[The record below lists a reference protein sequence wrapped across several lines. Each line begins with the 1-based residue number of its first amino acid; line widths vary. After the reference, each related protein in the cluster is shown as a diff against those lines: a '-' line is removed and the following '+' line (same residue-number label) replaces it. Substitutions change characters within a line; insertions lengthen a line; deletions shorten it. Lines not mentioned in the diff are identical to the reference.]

1 VFVSVIVVI
10 SRRRGSVRGSVGVGS
25 PVAARGVRQSAVP
38 TKVSNVPVFLPF
50 RGLRYCPLGAGL
62 TDLSAV
68 AAPPYD
74 VIHGDER
81 DDFERRDPHNAV
93 RLILPRPADG
103 AGAADEYEAAAGL
116 LATWRADGVLATDA
130 EPAFYGY
137 RMVFTDSDGHERVTH
152 GVVGALGLPAGG
164 PGTGDILPHE
174 RTIPRHRTDRL
185 SLLRAT
191 RANLDPIWG
200 LSGAAGLAALVGGPD
215 ALDEADERTAVDDDG
230 VRHTAWPITDAARI
244 DAIRDAVSSGP
255 LVLADGHHRF
265 ETACAYRAERPAGDT
280 GADAIMA
287 LVVELADDELW
298 VAPIHRLVHDPVPHT
313 RLEHSFTIT
322 PMGANTPEAVTALEH
337 AMADAG
343 AMGLIDGDGLALLVP
358 RVDVVTPLLEVEPPE
373 ARGADAAVFEVAVMP
388 RLDGAPL
395 EYRSDAHT
403 VADLVRRGDAA
414 AAFLL
419 RPVSVAEIRAASY
432 AGVRMPQ
439 KTTFFAPKP
448 RTGLVFRSLDD

>member
-1 VFVSVIVVI
+1 
-10 SRRRGSVRGSVGVGS
+10 
-25 PVAARGVRQSAVP
+25 
-38 TKVSNVPVFLPF
+38 
-50 RGLRYCPLGAGL
+50 
-62 TDLSAV
+62 
-68 AAPPYD
+68 
-74 VIHGDER
+74 
-81 DDFERRDPHNAV
+81 
-93 RLILPRPADG
+93 
-103 AGAADEYEAAAGL
+103 
-116 LATWRADGVLATDA
+116 VLATDA
-130 EPAFYGY
+130 TPAFYGY
-137 RMVFTDSDGHERVTH
+137 RMEFTDGDGRSRVTH
-152 GVVGALGLPAGG
+152 GVVGALGLPPDG

-200 LSGAAGLAALVGGPD
+200 LSGAAGLAALVGDPD
-215 ALDEADERTAVDDDG
+215 RDERSAVDDDG
-230 VRHTAWPITDAARI
+230 VQHRAWPIKDPARVG
-244 DAIRDAVSSGP
+244 AIRDAVGSGP

-265 ETACAYRAERPAGDT
+265 ETACAYRAERPADDP

-298 VAPIHRLVHDPVPHT
+298 VAPIHRVASDPVPRT
-313 RLEHSFTIT
+313 RLEHAFTIT
-322 PMGANTPEAVTALEH
+322 AMGENTPDGVATLER
-337 AMADAG
+337 AMADAD
-343 AMGLIDGDGLALLVP
+343 ALGLIDSDGLALLTP
-358 RVDVVTPLLEVEPPE
+358 RADVVAPLLDVEPPE

-395 EYRSDAHT
+395 EYRSDAQA
-403 VADLVRRGDAA
+403 VADVVRRGDAG

-448 RTGLVFRSLDD
+448 RTGLVFRSLDDQ

>member
-1 VFVSVIVVI
+1 M
-10 SRRRGSVRGSVGVGS
+10 
-25 PVAARGVRQSAVP
+25 RQSAVP
-38 TKVSNVPVFLPF
+38 TKVDNVPVFLPF
-50 RGLRYCPLGAGL
+50 RGLRYRGL

-74 VIHGDER
+74 VIHDDER
-81 DDFERRDPHNAV
+81 NVLERRDPHNAV
-93 RLILPRPADG
+93 RLILPRSDRG
-103 AGAADEYEAAAGL
+103 DDEYAAAAAL
-116 LATWRADGVLATDA
+116 LDAWRADGVLATDD

-137 RMVFTDSDGHERVTH
+137 RMTFSDPTGRGRVTH
-152 GVVGALGLPAGG
+152 GVIGALGLPPDG
-164 PGTGDILPHE
+164 PGTDDILPHE

-200 LSGAAGLAALVGGPD
+200 LSGASGLAAIVGEPTH
-215 ALDEADERTAVDDDG
+215 DERTAVDTDG
-230 VRHTAWPITDAARI
+230 VQHAAWPITAPTCV
-244 DAIRDAVSSGP
+244 DAIRGAVGSGP

-265 ETACAYRAERPAGDT
+265 ETACAYRTERNGDDDP

-298 VAPIHRLVHDPVPHT
+298 VAPIHRLTPHPVPRA
-313 RLEHSFTIT
+313 RLEPAFTIT
-322 PMGANTPEAVTALEH
+322 TAGLNTPEGVGALER
-337 AMADAG
+337 AMAKYG
-343 AMGLIDGDGLALLVP
+343 ALGMIDGDGLALLTP
-358 RVDVVTPLLEVEPPE
+358 RADVVALLLEVEPPE
-373 ARGADAAVFEVAVMP
+373 VRSADAAVFEVAVMP
-388 RLDGAPL
+388 HLDGAPL
-395 EYRSDAHT
+395 EYRSDAGA
-403 VADLVRRGDAA
+403 VADVVRRGDAA
-414 AAFLL
+414 AVFLL

>member
-1 VFVSVIVVI
+1 M
-10 SRRRGSVRGSVGVGS
+10 
-25 PVAARGVRQSAVP
+25 RQSAVP
-38 TKVSNVPVFLPF
+38 TKVNNVPVFLPF
-50 RGLRYCPLGAGL
+50 RGLRYRPLAAGL

-68 AAPPYD
+68 VAPPYD
-74 VIHGDER
+74 VIHDDER
-81 DDFERRDPHNAV
+81 DVLEGRDPHNAV
-93 RLILPRPADG
+93 RLILPRPHADH
-103 AGAADEYEAAAGL
+103 DEYAAAAGL
-116 LATWRADGVLATDA
+116 LGAWRADGVLAVDDA
-130 EPAFYGY
+130 PAFYGY
-137 RMVFTDSDGHERVTH
+137 RMAFTDADGRSRVTH
-152 GVVGALGLPAGG
+152 GVVGALGLPPDG

-200 LSGAAGLAALVGGPD
+200 LSGAAGLAAIVGDPD
-215 ALDEADERTAVDDDG
+215 ADDDADERNAVDPEG
-230 VRHTAWPITDAARI
+230 VQHAAWPITDPARVG
-244 DAIRDAVSSGP
+244 AIRDAVGSGP

-265 ETACAYRAERPAGDT
+265 ETACAYRAERPADDP

-298 VAPIHRLVHDPVPHT
+298 VAPIHRLAREPVSRA
-313 RLEHSFTIT
+313 RLDHAFTLDA
-322 PMGANTPEAVTALEH
+322 MGENTPDGVAALEH
-337 AMADAG
+337 AMAGRG
-343 AMGLIDGDGLALLVP
+343 ALGLIDGDGLALLTP
-358 RVDVVTPLLEVEPPE
+358 RADVVTPLLKVEPLE
-373 ARGADAAVFEVAVMP
+373 ARSADAAVFEVAVMP
-388 RLDGAPL
+388 CLDDAPL
-395 EYRSDAHT
+395 EYRSDAHA
-403 VADLVRRGDAA
+403 VADVVRRRDAA

>member
-1 VFVSVIVVI
+1 M
-10 SRRRGSVRGSVGVGS
+10 
-25 PVAARGVRQSAVP
+25 RQSAVP
-38 TKVSNVPVFLPF
+38 TKVNNVPVFLPF
-50 RGLRYCPLGAGL
+50 RGLRYRPLDGL

-68 AAPPYD
+68 VAPPYD
-74 VIHGDER
+74 VIHDDER
-81 DDFERRDPHNAV
+81 DVLEQRDPHNAV
-93 RLILPRPADG
+93 RLILPRSPGPRSPGPRSPGPDVHADQ
-103 AGAADEYEAAAGL
+103 DEYAAAAAL
-116 LATWRADGVLATDA
+116 LERWRTHDVLATDDQ
-130 EPAFYGY
+130 PAFYGY
-137 RMVFTDSDGHERVTH
+137 RMEFTDADGRHRVTH
-152 GVVGALGLPAGG
+152 GVVGALGLPPDG

-200 LSGAAGLAALVGGPD
+200 LSGASGLAAIVGDPD
-215 ALDEADERTAVDDDG
+215 HDERTAVDPDG
-230 VRHTAWPITDAARI
+230 VRHAAWPITDPARV
-244 DAIRDAVSSGP
+244 DAIRDAVGSGP

-265 ETACAYRAERPAGDT
+265 ETACAYREERPVDDP

-298 VAPIHRLVHDPVPHT
+298 VAPIHRLAREPVPRAH
-313 RLEHSFTIT
+313 LEPVFTIT
-322 PMGANTPEAVTALEH
+322 SAGENTADEITALER
-337 AMADAG
+337 AMAERG
-343 AMGLIDGDGLALLVP
+343 ALGLVDGDGLALLTP
-358 RVDVVTPLLEVEPPE
+358 RADVVAPLLEVEPLE

-395 EYRSDAHT
+395 EFRSDAHA
-403 VADLVRRGDAA
+403 VADIVRRGDAS